1 MRLSALRSTR
11 LNSRRITP
19 VKNHLRTQAAFLLV
33 LCLSCFGSVSAWSA
47 QAPAFSEN
55 QSKTTVEIVDKLST
69 RHYRNL
75 PLDDQLSSQYFDQ
88 LLDSLDPAK
97 SYLLASDIAEFEKLR
112 TEMDDLLRNG
122 NLEPGFMIFSRY
134 NNRAEDRLNWI
145 IGRLADKDFL
155 FDFSKKES
163 LNIDTE
169 QLSWPENEK
178 AADELWRKRLKSNV
192 LSLKLSGKTEA
203 EAKETLHRRYGNQ
216 LKRLQQQDSEDIFE
230 ALINALTLLYDPHT
244 NYLSPRTRENF
255 NISMS
260 LSLEGIGAVLQTEDE
275 HTKVVR
281 LITAG
286 PADKQGML
294 KPADR
299 IVAVGQGD
307 DGELVDVVGWRL
319 DEVVELIRGPKNT
332 VVRLTVIP
340 SDAVDDSINKTI
352 RINRG
357 KVKLEEQAAKKA
369 VIELTDGEDVFKLGV
384 IHVPAFYIDFAAYRR
399 GDPDFKSTTRD
410 VFNLLS
416 ELEQE
421 GIDGLILDLRNNGGG
436 SLQEATT
443 LTDLFIDPGPV
454 VQIRQANQPISRHSR
469 SRKPALYRGPMV
481 VLINRLS
488 ASASEIFAGAIQDY
502 QRGLIIGSQSF
513 GKGTVQSLTPVYEGE
528 LKITESK
535 FYRVSGDSTQ
545 HRGVVPDIEL
555 PSLVDPADVGESTYD
570 NALPW
575 DQIHEVPHEK
585 YYDFSGFIHEL
596 KQRHQTR
603 ADKDPDLIYLVDQVK
618 SLSVLKDK
626 KQISLNEKQ
635 RLAEQK
641 SLEDKNLELANK
653 RRVGK
658 GQEPFGDLQA
668 LKDDSKE
675 VAEEQGARDQDTIDV
690 DNDPLLQ
697 ESGYI
702 LLDYMKLMS
711 NKKSQQV
718 ANF

>member
-1 MRLSALRSTR
+1 MRILALQS
-11 LNSRRITP
+11 SI
-19 VKNHLRTQAAFLLV
+19 LRTGRLTSCAALAIFSFLWLT
-33 LCLSCFGSVSAWSA
+33 SSPAWSA
-47 QAPAFSEN
+47 NNYKFSDN
-55 QSKTTVEIVDKLST
+55 QSKTTVEIVDKLTT

-75 PLDDQLSSQYFDQ
+75 PLNDELSVQYFDQ
-88 LLDSLDPAK
+88 LLDSLDPTK
-97 SYLLASDIAEFEKLR
+97 SYLLQSDIDEFSSLR
-112 TEMDDLLRNG
+112 TQMDDLLRRG
-122 NLEPGFMIFSRY
+122 NLDSGFKIFSRY
-134 NNRAEDRLNWI
+134 NQRAEARLQWI
-145 IGRLADKDFL
+145 IAKLEDDKLL
-155 FDFSKKES
+155 FDFTKDES
-163 LNIDTE
+163 LNIDPE
-169 QLSWPENEK
+169 KLSWQLTSK
-178 AADELWRKRLKSNV
+178 DADELWRKRLKSNV
-192 LSLKLSGKTEA
+192 LSLKLAGKTQA
-203 EAKETLHRRYGNQ
+203 EAKDTLHRRYANQ

-230 ALINALTLLYDPHT
+230 ALINALTMLYDPHT

-260 LSLEGIGAVLQTEDE
+260 LSLEGIGAVLQNEDE

-286 PADKQGML
+286 PADKQGEL
-294 KPADR
+294 KPADK
-299 IVAVGQGD
+299 IIAVGQGD

-319 DEVVELIRGPKNT
+319 DEVVDLIRGPKNT
-332 VVRLTVIP
+332 VVRLSVIP
-340 SDAVDDSINKTI
+340 ADAVDDSVNKTI

-369 VIELTDGEDVFKLGV
+369 VIELTDGNDLFKIGV
-384 IHVPAFYIDFAAYRR
+384 IHVPAFYIDFEAYRR
-399 GDPDFKSTTRD
+399 GDADFKSTTRD
-410 VFNLLS
+410 VYKLLA
-416 ELEQE
+416 ELDQE

-502 QRGLIIGSQSF
+502 QRGLVIGSQSF

-545 HRGVVPDIEL
+545 HRGVVPDIAL
-555 PSLVDPADVGESTYD
+555 PSLVDPEDVGESTYD

-575 DQIHEVPHEK
+575 DKIHEVPHEK
-585 YYDFSGFIHEL
+585 YFDFTSLISELTRRHEE
-596 KQRHQTR
+596 R
-603 ADKDPDLIYLVDQVK
+603 ASSDPDLIYLVDQVANLA
-618 SLSVLKDK
+618 SIKDK
-626 KQISLNEKQ
+626 SEISLNENA

-641 SLEDKNLELANK
+641 AIEDKNLELINK
-653 RRVGK
+653 RRTGK
-658 GQEPFGDLQA
+658 GQEPFADIEAFKSDSEKEDQEQA
-668 LKDDSKE
+668 S
-675 VAEEQGARDQDTIDV
+675 RNQDAIDV
-690 DNDPLLQ
+690 DNDALLQ
-697 ESGYI
+697 ETGYI
-702 LLDYMKLMS
+702 LLDYMKLM
-711 NKKSQQV
+711 NQRKSQQV

>member
-11 LNSRRITP
+11 LSTHRTSPTKSRLQSQVT
-19 VKNHLRTQAAFLLV
+19 FLLV
-33 LCLSCFGSVSAWSA
+33 LCLSCLGSAGAWSA
-47 QAPAFSEN
+47 QAPAFSAN

-134 NNRAEDRLNWI
+134 NNRAEERLNWI
-145 IGRLADKDFL
+145 IGRLADKDFV
-155 FDFSKKES
+155 FDFSKKET

-585 YYDFSGFIHEL
+585 YYDFSGYIHEL

-618 SLSVLKDK
+618 NLSVLKDK

-641 SLEDKNLELANK
+641 ALEEKNLELANK
-653 RRVGK
+653 RRMGK
-658 GQEPFGDLQA
+658 GQEPFGDMQA
-668 LKDDSKE
+668 LKDDNKE
-675 VAEEQGARDQDTIDV
+675 VAEEQSARDQDTIDV

-702 LLDYMKLMS
+702 LLDYMQLMS
-711 NKKSQQV
+711 SKKSQQV